1 MCVCVKVMKHKYWRE
16 FKKEIN
22 QSFNQRYLSYSLAS
36 RENKISVGE
45 RENMNIEKGFPN
57 DLFVIN

>member
-1 MCVCVKVMKHKYWRE
+1 MCVCVEVMEHKYWRE

-36 RENKISVGE
+36 REIKIWVGE
-45 RENMNIEKGFPN
+45 KKNMNIEKGFSN